1 MESFDLKK
9 WITGFM
15 DAHGYHTY
23 NVDELASCPVRA
35 SVHGNKFI
43 KAHEGLMMI
52 KVEDVGGEGEG
63 DHRHIV
69 YAIVPEGQ
77 FFNFTQADGTGK
89 IPGAVDYVMFTG
101 FYESYNGT
109 TWDDEFHSVSP
120 EQQTIIVYR

>member
-1 MESFDLKK
+1 MEEFDLKK

-15 DAHGYHTY
+15 DAHDFHTY
-23 NVDELASCPVRA
+23 NVDELGSRLMHNGPR
-35 SVHGNKFI
+35 I
-43 KAHEGLMMI
+43 KSHDGMMLF

-77 FFNFTQADGTGK
+77 FFDFTQADGTGK

-101 FYESYNGT
+101 FYDSYNGT
-109 TWDDEFHSVSP
+109 EWNDEFESVAP